1 MSPWHSH
8 YRWEYDGKEQ
18 CLKISRSVVSWLENI
33 HMISFLSD
41 HLVRVT
47 NSDTTSSL
55 FPLVS
60 SFTDLLINLM
70 PWVIVLVPAGSCN
83 GANSWEFELEM
94 KEGRRGYRQL
104 SILNKKIVI
113 SHEVVVSYPVMEF
126 AKQAEL
132 DRAPQQDAN
141 S

>member
-1 MSPWHSH
+1 M
-8 YRWEYDGKEQ
+8 
-18 CLKISRSVVSWLENI
+18 SRSVVSWLDNI
-33 HMISFLSD
+33 HMISFPSD
-41 HLVRVT
+41 LLVSVT
-47 NSDTTSSL
+47 ISDTTSSL

-70 PWVIVLVPAGSCN
+70 PWDIVLVPAGSCN
-83 GANSWEFELEM
+83 GANSWEFKFEM
-94 KEGRRGYRQL
+94 KEGRQGYRQA

-126 AKQAEL
+126 VKQAEL